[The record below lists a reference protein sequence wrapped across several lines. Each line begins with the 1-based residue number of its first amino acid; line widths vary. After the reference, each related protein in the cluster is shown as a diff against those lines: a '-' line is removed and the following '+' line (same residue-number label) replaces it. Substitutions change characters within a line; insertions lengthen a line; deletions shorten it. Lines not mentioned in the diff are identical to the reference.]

1 MKNRGAIFLLVV
13 LLVSFAGFEC
23 NYPET
28 VSVSSKF
35 KLASDSTVLYQFVKH
50 YFILVP
56 GDTALFYGTRKCT
69 TTVNGVISSVVND
82 SAYLRTITSGKTV
95 LTINDTPHVV
105 HPRLYQ
111 YSSTFAAINENTLT
125 RYFKKTD
132 SATLQIAYVDKG
144 ITRYPVED
152 RRVVMPKRLLVGEY
166 GWFDTDSTSV
176 PMNNAWKTSPLVQPL
191 SGFLQEVVSFKGF
204 SVATGVIALPK
215 SSKIG
220 YTVNGNEYKD
230 GIFVKSYFTLS
241 GQSKELNRTVRI
253 DGSVMITRTYFTR
266 TGLID
271 QLISTSIQKTYSD
284 GSVEK
289 IKETLYVA
297 RGPEGA
303 KKYTD
308 KDLP

>member
-1 MKNRGAIFLLVV
+1 MKIKAIILLLTV
-13 LLVSFAGFEC
+13 LFASFVGFEC

-35 KLASDSTVLYQFVKH
+35 TLASDSTVLYQFVKH

-69 TTVNGVISSVVND
+69 TTVNGVITAVVND
-82 SAYLRTITSGKTV
+82 SAYLRTITYGKTV
-95 LTINDTPHVV
+95 ISINDTPHVV
-105 HPRLYQ
+105 HPQLHQ
-111 YSSTFAAINENTLT
+111 YSSTFAAINENTQT
-125 RYFKKTD
+125 RYFEKTD

-144 ITRYPVED
+144 VTRYPEEG
-152 RRVVMPKRLLVGEY
+152 RRIVMPKRLLVGEY

-176 PMNNAWKTSPLVQPL
+176 PMNNAWKTSPLVQPPL
-191 SGFLQEVVSFKGF
+191 GSLAEAVTFKGF
-204 SVATGVIALPK
+204 SIATGVISLPK

-230 GIFVKSYFTLS
+230 GIFVKSYFTIS
-241 GQSKELNRTVRI
+241 GETKEQNLIVRI
-253 DGSVMITRTYFTR
+253 GGSIMITRTYFVR

-271 QLISTSIQKTYSD
+271 QLMRTSIQKTYSD

-289 IKETLYVA
+289 MKETLYVA

-303 KKYTD
+303 KQFSD